1 MGAFLFFFFSVC
13 GYQIGGHQAFLAETV
28 ETGDKNRD
36 DFDCV
41 QMSLVMTM
49 RFIFCDDWND
59 ACKFSTFS
67 LFGNDVIFPELSLLI
82 FV

>member
-1 MGAFLFFFFSVC
+1 MGAFLFCFFCVWRVPNRRPC
-13 GYQIGGHQAFLAETV
+13 HQAFLAETV

-49 RFIFCDDWND
+49 RFIFCDD
-59 ACKFSTFS
+59 
-67 LFGNDVIFPELSLLI
+67 
-82 FV
+82 